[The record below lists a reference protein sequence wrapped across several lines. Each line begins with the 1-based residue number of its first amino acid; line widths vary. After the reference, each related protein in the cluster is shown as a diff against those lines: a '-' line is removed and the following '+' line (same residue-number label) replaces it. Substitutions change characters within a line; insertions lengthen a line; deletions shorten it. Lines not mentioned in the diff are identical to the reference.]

1 MKNVKIAAGILLALG
16 LVLSSCATGN
26 VAQTEWSE
34 YTVIPSKNYTVVG
47 AIVIRGSGF
56 KTLNADLMEKAIS
69 MGAHDIINVRIDYES
84 SLSEPKIL
92 AASAVAIKYNDQT
105 LTDKWSNTTTGDGK
119 TTTTSGETN
128 LVKNKSSQ
136 GLLGGDSK
144 RKKFLGIF

>member
-1 MKNVKIAAGILLALG
+1 MKNVKIAMVIMLVLG
-16 LVLSSCATGN
+16 LILSSCATGN
-26 VAQTEWSE
+26 VAKTEWAE

-69 MGAHDIINVRIDYES
+69 MGAHDIINVRVDYET
-84 SLSEPKIL
+84 SLSDPKIL

-105 LTDKWSNTTTGDGK
+105 LVDEWTNTTTADGK
-119 TTTTSGETN
+119 VTTSSGETY
-128 LVKNKSSQ
+128 VVKSSNK
-136 GLLGGDSK
+136 GLLGSDTK

>member
-1 MKNVKIAAGILLALG
+1 MKKVKIAVGILLALG
-16 LVLSSCATGN
+16 LILSSCATGN
-26 VAQTEWSE
+26 VAQTEWAE

-47 AIVIRGSGF
+47 AIVLRGSGF

-69 MGAHDIINVRIDYES
+69 MGAHDIINVRVDYES

-105 LTDKWSNTTTGDGK
+105 LVDKWSNTTTADGK
-119 TTTTSGETN
+119 VTTSSGETYV
-128 LVKNKSSQ
+128 VKKSNN
-136 GLLGGDSK
+136 GLLGGDTK